1 MNFNCCMD
9 LNNFRIYTKKELK
22 SLSKNQIIELFIQQQ
37 DLILQILNSQNQL
50 DKRLRN
56 IEEKAN
62 EPKKTSKNSSLSSS
76 MDFTRNKT
84 ENKTNKKRGPKFGH
98 KGTSR
103 KSKENADKE
112 IFCFINKN
120 PRTGKEITSNS
131 NSFSNHQIIE
141 IESVINFEVIN
152 IKRQITTG
160 EDGKTI
166 TAPNP
171 PWVKDHKSFGPK
183 FEAFICTMRYRY
195 NIPWNKIRELILT
208 FSNEKISSGLLTR
221 IFQDVKK
228 TLKKDYDTIK
238 GTIRQSDVVGADE
251 TGEHIEG
258 KKGWGWVF
266 RTESATY
273 YTITKTRSN
282 KVPNAILGKD
292 FDGILISDFWGA
304 YNETLFTAKG
314 YQKCLAHLDRDFE
327 FVTEIEKRQGI
338 WKIGKIRKIFY
349 EAIDLKKEFEF
360 ESNDFK
366 IRRKE
371 LERRLDLELEQ
382 EDFGT
387 KSGNRLRRR
396 LIKYRTHLF
405 TFLYYENVPFHNN
418 GSERDIRKF
427 VGLRKVCGSFRS
439 IVSRGPL
446 WQSVIMSV
454 IETARKNDV
463 NYFDLIYH
471 RLSNNPEMSLFKI

>member
-1 MNFNCCMD
+1 MN
-9 LNNFRIYTKKELK
+9 LNNFKIYTKKELK
-22 SLSKNQIIELFIQQQ
+22 RLNKNQIIELFLEQQ
-37 DLILQILNSQNQL
+37 DFILQLLNSQNQL
-50 DKRLRN
+50 DKRLKD
-56 IEEKAN
+56 IEEKVN

-76 MDFTRNKT
+76 MDLTRNKV
-84 ENKTNKKRGPKFGH
+84 ENKTGKKRGPKYGH

-103 KSKENADKE
+103 KLKENADKQ
-112 IFCFINKN
+112 ILCLINKN
-120 PRTGKEITSNS
+120 PRTGKEMTSKS

-141 IESVINFEVIN
+141 IESVINFEIIN

-171 PWVKDHKSFGPK
+171 PWVKDNKSFGPK
-183 FEAFICTMRYRY
+183 FEALISTMRYRY
-195 NIPWNKIRELILT
+195 NIPWNKIREFILT
-208 FSNEKISSGLLTR
+208 FTNEKISSGLLSR

-228 TLKKDYDTIK
+228 TLKKDYDKIK
-238 GTIRQSDVVGADE
+238 DTIRQSEVVGADE

-258 KKGWGWVF
+258 DKGWGWVF

-273 YTITKTRSN
+273 YTITKTRSS
-282 KVPNAILGKD
+282 KVPRAILGKD
-292 FDGILISDFWGA
+292 FDGILVSDFWGA
-304 YNETLFTAKG
+304 YNEKLFTSKK
-314 YQKCLAHLDRDFE
+314 YQKCLCHLDRDFK
-327 FVTEIEKRQGI
+327 FVIEIEKVKGI
-338 WKIGKIRKIFY
+338 SKIGKIRQIFF
-349 EAIDLKKEFEF
+349 EAIELKKDFDF

-366 IRRKE
+366 IKRE
-371 LERRLDLELEQ
+371 GLEKRLDLELTQ

-396 LIKYRTHLF
+396 LIKYREHLL
-405 TFLYYENVPFHNN
+405 TFLYFNNVPFHNN

-427 VGLRKVCGSFRS
+427 VGLRKVSGSFRS

-463 NYFDLIYH
+463 NYFEYIYQ
-471 RLSNNPEMSLFKI
+471 RLSNISEMSLWKI